1 MGESRLQTI
10 ITELR
15 NHAPYT
21 FFGTLTGIVLF
32 SLLRQ
37 LNASREVSI
46 SLFWTLHPTHV
57 LLSALVTTAMY
68 RLRGRRN
75 FWATILVG
83 YFGSVG
89 IATLSDCII
98 PYIGEILLQLPHR
111 GAHIGA
117 IEKWYLVNPL
127 AFAGIALGYWKPH
140 TKIPHAGHV
149 LLSTWASLFHMMMAL
164 GNRVTVETVVL
175 IGAFL
180 FLAVWVPCCT
190 SDIVFPLLFVRPAQ
204 GEDGALHGHKH

>member
-1 MGESRLQTI
+1 MGKSRLQTI

-21 FFGTLTGIVLF
+21 FFGTLTGIVIF

-37 LNASREVSI
+37 LKASREISI
-46 SLFWTLHPTHV
+46 GLFWTLHPTHV

-68 RLRGRRN
+68 RLHERRN
-75 FWATILVG
+75 FWATILIG
-83 YFGSVG
+83 YFGSIG

-98 PYIGEILLQLPHR
+98 PYIGELLLQLPYR
-111 GAHIGA
+111 GVHIGA

-127 AFAGIALGYWKPH
+127 AFAGIALGYWRPH
-140 TKIPHAGHV
+140 TKVPHAGHV

-175 IGAFL
+175 IGTFL

-190 SDIVFPLLFVRPAQ
+190 SDIVFPLLFVKPAQ
-204 GEDGALHGHKH
+204 GEKEALHGHRH